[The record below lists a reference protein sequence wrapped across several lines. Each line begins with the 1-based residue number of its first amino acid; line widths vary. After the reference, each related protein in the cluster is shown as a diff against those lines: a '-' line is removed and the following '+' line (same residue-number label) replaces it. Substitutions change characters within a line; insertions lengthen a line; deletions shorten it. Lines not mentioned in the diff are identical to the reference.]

1 MPLEDIGGL
10 IEALEG
16 AGELARVSEPASPD
30 LEIAEVLRRVMYAGG
45 PAVLFENVE
54 GSDMPVLG
62 NAFGS
67 DRRMHIAL
75 EAGDFAEIGE
85 RIAGMARTEVP
96 RGAIGRLRK
105 LPELSRMGGAFPRPE
120 KAGPVTEVVETASPS
135 LAGLPA
141 LRTWPGDAGQFI
153 TFGMVATRHPDTG
166 VRNLGVYR
174 LQVVDDTHL
183 LVHWQRHKRG
193 AQHALA
199 RGGGGGGK
207 GGDRIE
213 AAVVIGAEP
222 ATVFAGVAPVPEGLD
237 KYLFAGICR
246 REGIRT
252 VRCATVGL
260 EVPASA
266 EIVLE
271 GHVDLADLRPEGPF
285 GDHTGYY
292 TPQEPFPTFTLTGV
306 MRRRRPV
313 YLATVVG
320 RPVLEDAY
328 VGAAAAR
335 AFLPLVRML
344 QPEVVDFAM
353 PAAGWF
359 QGMAVVSIR
368 KTYPGQAR
376 KVMMGLW
383 GTGQLALTKI
393 VVVVDEDID
402 VHDHNSVVWAVT
414 TRADPARD
422 TVIVDRAPTDTLDPA
437 SPLPNLGSKMG
448 IDATQKTAE
457 EGYYRPVQEGVEA
470 DAGTVSLVDSKWD
483 RYGLGPAAGDA
494 GGKSLDVGHR
504 PAAAARDARGKS

>member
-1 MPLEDIGGL
+1 MPLESVGELVG
-10 IEALEG
+10 ALEE
-16 AGELARVSEPASPD
+16 AGELRRVAERVSPD

-45 PAVLFENVE
+45 PAVLFEDVE

-67 DRRMHIAL
+67 ERRMHIAL
-75 EAGDFAEIGE
+75 ETDDFAEIGE
-85 RIAGMARTEVP
+85 RIAGMARTDVP
-96 RGAIGRLRK
+96 RGMLGRLRS
-105 LPELSRMGGAFPRPE
+105 LPELSRMGDAFPRPE
-120 KAGPVTEVVETASPS
+120 KGGPVTEVVETKSPS

-141 LRTWPGDAGQFI
+141 LRTWPGDAGRFV
-153 TFGMVATRHPDTG
+153 TLGMVATRHPETG

-199 RGGGGGGK
+199 RGSGEG
-207 GGDRIE
+207 RVE

-246 REGIRT
+246 RSGIRT
-252 VRCATVGL
+252 VRCSTVGL
-260 EVPASA
+260 DVPANA

-271 GHVDLADLRPEGPF
+271 GTVDPSDLRPEGPF

-292 TPQEPFPTFTLTGV
+292 TPREPFPTFTLTAV

-320 RPVLEDAY
+320 RPVLEDAHI
-328 VGAAAAR
+328 GAAAAR
-335 AFLPLVRML
+335 SFLPLLRML
-344 QPEVVDFAM
+344 QPEVADFAM

-359 QGMAVVSIR
+359 QGMAVASIR

-383 GTGQLALTKI
+383 GTGQLALTKFL
-393 VVVVDEDID
+393 VVVDDDVD
-402 VHDHNSVVWAVT
+402 VHDHNAVVWAVT

-422 TVIVDRAPTDTLDPA
+422 TVIIDRAPTDTLDPA

-457 EGYYRPVQEGVEA
+457 EGHARPVQEAVGS
-470 DAGTVSLVDSKWD
+470 DAATASLVDARWE
-483 RYGLGPAAGDA
+483 RYGLGPAAA
-494 GGKSLDVGHR
+494 GKSLDVGHR
-504 PAAAARDARGKS
+504 PAGFRGP

>member
-1 MPLEDIGGL
+1 MPLEDVGGL
-10 IEALEG
+10 IAALEKE
-16 AGELARVSEPASPD
+16 GELRRVAAQVSAD

-45 PAVLFENVE
+45 PAVLFEDVE

-67 DRRMHIAL
+67 DRRMRIAL
-75 EAGDFAEIGE
+75 ETDDFAEIGG
-85 RIAGMARTEVP
+85 RIAGMARMDVP
-96 RGAIGRLRK
+96 HGMLGRLRK
-105 LPELSRMGGAFPRPE
+105 LPELSRMGEAFPRPE
-120 KAGPVTEVVETASPS
+120 KGGPVTEVVETAAPS
-135 LAGLPA
+135 LAGLPV
-141 LRTWPGDAGQFI
+141 LRTWPGDAGRFI
-153 TFGMVATRHPDTG
+153 TFGMVATRHPGTG

-199 RGGGGGGK
+199 RAAGGGTGRE

-246 REGIRT
+246 KSGIRT
-252 VRCATVGL
+252 VKCATVDL
-260 EVPASA
+260 EVPANA

-271 GHVDLADLRPEGPF
+271 GRVDLADLRPEGPF

-306 MRRRRPV
+306 MRRRSPV

-328 VGAAAAR
+328 IGAASAR
-335 AFLPLVRML
+335 SFLPLIRML

-393 VVVVDEDID
+393 IVVVDGDVD
-402 VHDHNSVVWAVT
+402 VHDHNSVLWAVT

-422 TVIVDRAPTDTLDPA
+422 TVIVGGAPTDTLDPA
-437 SPLPNLGSKMG
+437 SPMVNLGSKMG

-457 EGYYRPVQEGVEA
+457 EGYGRPVQEGVEA
-470 DAGTVSLVDSKWD
+470 DAATVALVDSRWEG
-483 RYGLGPAAGDA
+483 YGIGGAASGN
-494 GGKSLDVGHR
+494 GRSLDVGHR
-504 PAAAARDARGKS
+504 PKA